1 MNELCRLRSE
11 RTIRSLRRRAK
22 KKDRKKALNLGFVES
37 YRAECVYPGLLPKDT
52 RLCPGDPSSPAA
64 PQDDSTI
71 QPAADEGIGP
81 YAVVN
86 GRRQRAFSA
95 YRAIGG
101 PIAKPAREWHG
112 GKVGSGPTR
121 TSWEKTLF

>member
-1 MNELCRLRSE
+1 MASTDDVILPQSNRNNMFRFEKEEQRNGRALEQSDEASDMEFATTRE

-64 PQDDSTI
+64 PQDDSKI
-71 QPAADEGIGP
+71 LP
-81 YAVVN
+81 
-86 GRRQRAFSA
+86 SA
-95 YRAIGG
+95 G
-101 PIAKPAREWHG
+101 
-112 GKVGSGPTR
+112 
-121 TSWEKTLF
+121 